1 MISTTYTKPH
11 RATHIARDDD
21 LGRAH
26 ERIINFIMRREYLI
40 GFALIVAGLWP
51 LHAAAQKYAAIFN
64 FGDSL
69 ADAGNLVVDGIPEY
83 LATARLPYGMTYFG
97 YPTGRVSDGRL
108 VVDFIAQELGL
119 PLLPPSKAHNAS
131 FHRGANFAITGGT
144 SLDTSFFE
152 ARGMRHTVWNSGSL
166 HTQLKR
172 FQDMKPS
179 ICNSPKECRDLFR
192 RSLFIVGEFGGNDY
206 AAALGAFLPVQKVHT
221 FVPHIVDSIG
231 KGIEKLIAEGAVEL
245 VVPGVLPIGC
255 LPVYLSIFLK
265 QQPEMYG
272 PRSGCI
278 KDLNTLSWVHNALL
292 QRKIA
297 ELRKKHPGVRIM
309 YADYYTAV
317 TQFVLHADKWGFLK
331 QTPKTCC
338 GAPGV
343 GVYNFNLTS
352 KCGEPGAYACKDPS
366 NHWNWDGV
374 HLTEAAYGHIA
385 KGWLYGPFADPP
397 ILEARQR

>member
-1 MISTTYTKPH
+1 
-11 RATHIARDDD
+11 
-21 LGRAH
+21 
-26 ERIINFIMRREYLI
+26 MRREYLI

-152 ARGMRHTVWNSGSL
+152 ARGMRHT
-166 HTQLKR
+166 
-172 FQDMKPS
+172 
-179 ICNSPKECRDLFR
+179 
-192 RSLFIVGEFGGNDY
+192 
-206 AAALGAFLPVQKVHT
+206 
-221 FVPHIVDSIG
+221 
-231 KGIEKLIAEGAVEL
+231 GAVEL

-255 LPVYLSIFLK
+255 FPVYLSIFLK

-317 TQFVLHADKWGFLK
+317 TQFVLHADNWGFLQ
-331 QTPKTCC
+331 QTPRTCC

-352 KCGEPGAYACKDPS
+352 KCGEPGAYACDDPS

-397 ILEARQR
+397 ILEA

>member
-1 MISTTYTKPH
+1 
-11 RATHIARDDD
+11 
-21 LGRAH
+21 
-26 ERIINFIMRREYLI
+26 MRCQFLI
-40 GFALIVAGLWP
+40 CFVLIVAGLWP
-51 LHAAAQKYAAIFN
+51 LQAAAQKYAAIFN

-69 ADAGNLVVDGIPEY
+69 ADAGNLCVDGIPSY
-83 LATARLPYGMTYFG
+83 LATAHPPYGMTYFG

-108 VVDFIAQELGL
+108 VVDFVAQELGL

-152 ARGMRHTVWNSGSL
+152 ARGLGRQVWSSGSL
-166 HTQLKR
+166 HTQLR
-172 FQDMKPS
+172 WFDDMKPA

-206 AAALGAFLPVQKVHT
+206 AAALGAFLPLEEVHT
-221 FVPHIVDSIG
+221 FVPHIVNSIG
-231 KGIEKLIAEGAVEL
+231 RGIEKLIAEGAVDL

-255 LPVYLSIFLK
+255 FPMYLSIFRK
-265 QQPEMYG
+265 QPEMYG

-297 ELRKKHPGVRIM
+297 ELRKRHPAVRII

-317 TQFVLHADKWGFLK
+317 MQFVLHAEKWGFLR
-331 QTPKTCC
+331 QTPRTCC

-343 GVYNFNLTS
+343 GKYNFNLTS
-352 KCGEPGAYACKDPS
+352 MCGNPGAYSCVDPS
-366 NHWNWDGV
+366 NHWSWDGV

-397 ILEARQR
+397 ILKD